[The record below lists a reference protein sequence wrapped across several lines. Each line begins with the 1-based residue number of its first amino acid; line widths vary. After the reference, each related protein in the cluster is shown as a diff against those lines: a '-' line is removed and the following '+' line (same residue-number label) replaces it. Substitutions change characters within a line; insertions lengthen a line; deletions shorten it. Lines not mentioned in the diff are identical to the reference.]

1 MALGNA
7 AMSALLCAALY
18 GGDSSASS
26 LLPVRDTMANLD
38 VRALPNSP
46 SGGYAPKVV
55 TCPSTKPT
63 IRSAG
68 SGLSQSETD
77 FLKKRR
83 ANTVQPMANFMSRA
97 NISGFDAVSYINS
110 NSANFSTLP
119 NIAIAVSGGGY
130 RALMNGGGFIAAADN
145 RTSGSTGTGGIG
157 GLLQS
162 ATYLA
167 GLSGGGWLVGSIYTN
182 NFSTVVDLRDGSSGS
197 SVWKFDSSIFSGPE
211 ESGLSILN
219 TAEYWDDIYD
229 QVQTKVDAGFETSIT
244 DYWGRALSYQ
254 LVNASNG
261 GLPYTF
267 SSIALDQ
274 NLIDGNIPMPLLVA
288 DGRNPGEKIISLN
301 ATNYEIG
308 PWEFGTFDPTVFG
321 FAPTQYLASNFSG
334 GTIAQG
340 GNCVEGFDQAG
351 YMMGTSSSLFN
362 QFLTANLSQYAN
374 VPSVLANL
382 ITSLLTDIG

>member
-1 MALGNA
+1 
-7 AMSALLCAALY
+7 MSALLCAALY
-18 GGDSSASS
+18 GADSSASTI
-26 LLPVRDTMANLD
+26 PVHNARTHID

-68 SGLSQSETD
+68 TGLSQSETD

-83 ANTVQPMANFMSRA
+83 ANTVQPMTDFMSRA
-97 NISGFDAVSYINS
+97 NISGFDAANYISTHSS
-110 NSANFSTLP
+110 NTSALP

-130 RALMNGGGFIAAADN
+130 RALMNGGGFVAAADS
-145 RTSGSTGTGGIG
+145 RTSGTTGAGGIG

-162 ATYLA
+162 STYLA
-167 GLSGGGWLVGSIYTN
+167 GLSGGGWLVGSIYSN

-197 SVWKFDSSIFSGPE
+197 SVWKFESSIFSGPE

-219 TAEYWDDIYD
+219 TASYWDDIYD

-254 LVNASNG
+254 LINATNG

-267 SSIALDQ
+267 SSIGLDQ
-274 NLIDGNIPMPLLVA
+274 NLLNGNIPMPLLVS
-288 DGRNPGEKIISLN
+288 DERPPGARIISLN
-301 ATNYEIG
+301 ATNFEIG
-308 PWEFGTFDPTVFG
+308 PWEFGTFDPTVYG

-334 GTIAQG
+334 GVIPTG
-340 GNCVEGFDQAG
+340 GSCVEGFDQAG

-374 VPSVLANL
+374 IPSVLVTL
-382 ITSLLTDIG
+382 IDKILADVG